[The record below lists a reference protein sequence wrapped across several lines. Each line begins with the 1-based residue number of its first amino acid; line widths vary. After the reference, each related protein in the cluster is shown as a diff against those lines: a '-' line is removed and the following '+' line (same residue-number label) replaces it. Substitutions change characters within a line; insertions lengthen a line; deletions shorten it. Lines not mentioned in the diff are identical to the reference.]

1 MEYIIQV
8 CADYVEAVASGEVDL
23 LDGKACLDEILQ
35 LCHQH
40 HLSKV
45 LVNGLQLSDRVSVSS
60 RFGLGEYLAAA
71 AAPGVRVAILTTTQ
85 LLRQSKAL
93 ENTANNRGAQ
103 VITTDSMD
111 EALAFLGS
119 KST

>member
-1 MEYIIQV
+1 MEYTIQV
-8 CADYVEAVASGEVDL
+8 RADYVEAVVSGEVNL
-23 LDGKACLDEILQ
+23 PDGQACLDEILH
-35 LCHQH
+35 LCNQR

-60 RFGLGEYLAAA
+60 RFGLGEYLAAS
-71 AAPGVRVAILTTTQ
+71 AAPGVRVAILTSTQ
-85 LLRQSKAL
+85 VLRQSKAL
-93 ENTANNRGAQ
+93 QNTATNRGAQ

-119 KST
+119 TTT

>member
-1 MEYIIQV
+1 MHV
-8 CADYVEAVASGEVDL
+8 RTDYVEAVVSGEVDL

-35 LCHQH
+35 LCNQR

-45 LVNGLQLSDRVSVSS
+45 LVNGLQLSDRVSVSA
-60 RFGLGEYLAAA
+60 RFGLGEYLATA
-71 AAPGVRVAILTTTQ
+71 AAPGVRVAILTSTQ
-85 LLRQSKAL
+85 LVRQSKAL
-93 ENTANNRGAQ
+93 QNTANNRGAQ

-119 KST
+119 TTT